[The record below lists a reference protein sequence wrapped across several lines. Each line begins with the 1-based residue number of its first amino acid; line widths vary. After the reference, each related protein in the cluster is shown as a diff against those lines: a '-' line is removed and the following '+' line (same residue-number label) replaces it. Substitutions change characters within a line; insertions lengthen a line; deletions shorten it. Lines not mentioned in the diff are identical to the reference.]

1 MVAQAMTNTILTLL
15 SAELVER
22 HYASGHWRDDTIYS
36 LVRDHARRAPE
47 KFALRDRFRRLGY
60 ADLAA
65 AVDAL
70 AAELAARGV
79 GPGERVAVWLPS
91 RMESVIALL
100 ACSRNG
106 YVCCPSLH
114 RDHTSAEI
122 VELLRRTRAAAFI
135 GQAGYGADAD
145 RRDIFAELGGIKTL
159 KHVYRLEPPGTESPS
174 WPRSSRPSTS
184 SRPSPQDVDARPKAG
199 HDESIKRDPNQIVY
213 LAYTSG
219 TTGNPKGV
227 MHSDNTL
234 LANARAIAADW
245 RIDAASVV
253 YSLSP
258 LSHNL
263 GFGAMVM
270 ALAAGGELVIHDLQ
284 KGASLIDR
292 VIETGT
298 SFLVGVPT
306 HAIDLLRELR
316 QRDLKGIGRLTGFRI
331 SGAAAPSEV
340 VAQLIRHGVVPQ
352 SGYGMT
358 ETCSHQYTLPSDD
371 PKLIIDSC
379 GRACPGYELKI
390 WRSDNPD
397 VEAAPRE
404 IGQIGGRGA
413 SLMLGYFDDQA
424 ATEAA
429 FNAQGWFMTGD
440 LGWMDE
446 NGYLRIT
453 GRKKDVIIRG
463 GHNIYPARIEDL
475 AMRHPAVERVAA
487 VPVADERLGE
497 KVCLAVMWRAGA
509 RLEAAEMLAHLDAVG
524 LSKYDMPEYFLDVD
538 QIPLTPSGKIRKRD
552 IVDWITQGRVAPTP
566 VRGPAGKATTKV
578 AREAP

>member
-1 MVAQAMTNTILTLL
+1 MVLPPMTNTILTLL
-15 SAELVER
+15 SAELIAR
-22 HYASGHWRDDTIYS
+22 YTAAGHWRDDTIYS
-36 LVRDHARRAPE
+36 LVRDHARRTPE
-47 KFALRDRFRRLGY
+47 KFALRDRVRRIGY
-60 ADLAA
+60 GALVAA
-65 AVDAL
+65 ADAL
-70 AAELAARGV
+70 AADLAGHGV
-79 GPGERVAVWLPS
+79 KPGERVSVWLPS
-91 RMESVIALL
+91 RMEGVIALL

-114 RDHTSAEI
+114 RDHTTAEI
-122 VELLRRTRAAAFI
+122 IELLRRTRSAAFV

-145 RRDIFAELGGIKTL
+145 KRDIFAELGGIETL
-159 KHVYRLEPPGTESPS
+159 RHVYRLEAPGSSLPS
-174 WPRSSRPSTS
+174 CPALCRASTPSGAGK
-184 SRPSPQDVDARPKAG
+184 DVDGRDKPG
-199 HDESIKRDPNQIVY
+199 HDGSEIKHDPNLIVY
-213 LAYTSG
+213 LAFTSG
-219 TTGNPKGV
+219 TTGQPKGV

-245 RIDAASVV
+245 NIDGDSVV

-270 ALAAGGELVIHDLQ
+270 ALAAGGELVIHDLPR
-284 KGASLIDR
+284 GASLIDR
-292 VIETGT
+292 VIDTGT

-316 QRDLKGIGRLTGFRI
+316 ERNLKGIGRLTGFRI
-331 SGAAAPSEV
+331 SGAAAPREV
-340 VAQLIRHGVVPQ
+340 VAQLIENGVVPQ

-358 ETCSHQYTLPSDD
+358 ETCSHQYTLPGDD
-371 PKLIIDSC
+371 PKLIIESC

-390 WRSDNPD
+390 WRTDNPD
-397 VEAAPRE
+397 AEAAAGE

-429 FNAQGWFMTGD
+429 FNAHGWFMTGD
-440 LGWMDE
+440 LGWLDE

-487 VPVADERLGE
+487 VPVADARLGE

-509 RLEAAEMLAHLDAVG
+509 RVDAAEMLAHLDAMG
-524 LSKYDMPEYFLDVD
+524 LSKYDMPEYVLDVD

-552 IVDWITQGRVAPTP
+552 IADAIAQGRAIPVP
-566 VRGPAGKATTKV
+566 VRAPAKA
-578 AREAP
+578 ANR

>member
-1 MVAQAMTNTILTLL
+1 MGNTLLTLL
-15 SAELVER
+15 SAEQIKQY
-22 HYASGHWRDDTIYS
+22 YAAGHWRDDTIFS
-36 LVRDHARRAPE
+36 LVRDHARRTPH
-47 KFALRDRFRRLGY
+47 KPALRDRFRRVDYAALTEAADALA

-65 AVDAL
+65 
-70 AAELAARGV
+70 RGIK
-79 GPGERVAVWLPS
+79 PGERVAVWLPS
-91 RMESVIALL
+91 RIESVIALL

-114 RDHTSAEI
+114 RDHTTAEI
-122 VELLRRTRAAAFI
+122 LELLGRTRATAFI
-135 GQAGYGADAD
+135 GQVGYGADAD
-145 RRDIFAELGGIKTL
+145 RRDIFAELGGIETL
-159 KHVYRLEPPGTESPS
+159 KQVYRLDPPHDTPS
-174 WPRSSRPSTS
+174 WPGLSRPSTS
-184 SRPSPQDVDARPKAG
+184 LPGDKKRHDDGNVKA
-199 HDESIKRDPNQIVY
+199 DPNQVVY
-213 LAYTSG
+213 LAFTSG
-219 TTGNPKGV
+219 TTGTPKGV

-245 RIDAASVV
+245 AIDARSVV

-270 ALAAGGELVIHDLQ
+270 ALAAGGELVIHDLPR
-284 KGASLIDR
+284 GASLIDR

-316 QRDLKGIGRLTGFRI
+316 ERNRDNSSPGIGRLTGFRI
-331 SGAAAPSEV
+331 SGAAAPREV
-340 VAQLIRHGVVPQ
+340 VAQLIANGVMPQ

-358 ETCSHQYTLPSDD
+358 ETCSHQYTLPTDD
-371 PKLIIDSC
+371 ASLVIETC
-379 GRACPGYELKI
+379 GKACPGYELKI
-390 WRSDNPD
+390 WSRDNPD
-397 VEAAPRE
+397 VEAATGE

-429 FNAQGWFMTGD
+429 FNAHGWFMTGD

-446 NGYLRIT
+446 RGYLRIT

-487 VPVADERLGE
+487 VPVADARLGE
-497 KVCLAVMWRAGA
+497 KVCLAVMWRRGA
-509 RLEAAEMLAHLDAVG
+509 RVEPSEMLAHLDAMG
-524 LSKYDMPEYFLDVD
+524 LSKYDMPEYLLELDH
-538 QIPLTPSGKIRKRD
+538 IPLTPSGKMRKRD
-552 IVDWITQGRVAPTP
+552 IVDWIAQGRAVPEP
-566 VRGPAGKATTKV
+566 VRAQSGNQAGKTAHG
-578 AREAP
+578 

>member
-1 MVAQAMTNTILTLL
+1 MGNTLLTLL
-15 SAELVER
+15 SAEQIR
-22 HYASGHWRDDTIYS
+22 QYYAAGHWRDDTIYS
-36 LVRDHARRAPE
+36 LVRDHARRTPG
-47 KFALRDRFRRLGY
+47 KPALRDRFRRVDY
-60 ADLAA
+60 ATLAEA
-65 AVDAL
+65 ADAL
-70 AAELAARGV
+70 AADLAARGV
-79 GPGERVAVWLPS
+79 KPGERVAVWLPS
-91 RMESVIALL
+91 RIESVIALI

-114 RDHTSAEI
+114 RDHTTAEI
-122 VELLRRTRAAAFI
+122 LELIGRTRAAAFI

-145 RRDIFAELGGIKTL
+145 RRDIFAELGAVGTL
-159 KHVYRLEPPGTESPS
+159 KQVYRLEPPTETAPS
-174 WPRSSRPSTS
+174 WLGSSRPSA
-184 SRPSPQDVDARPKAG
+184 PSPDGANAKT
-199 HDESIKRDPNQIVY
+199 DPNQVVY
-213 LAYTSG
+213 LAFTSG
-219 TTGNPKGV
+219 TTGVPKGV

-245 RIDAASVV
+245 AIDENSVV

-270 ALAAGGELVIHDLQ
+270 ALAAGGELVIHDLPR
-284 KGASLIDR
+284 GASLIDR
-292 VIETGT
+292 VIDTGA

-316 QRDLKGIGRLTGFRI
+316 ERGLKGIGRLSGFRI
-331 SGAAAPSEV
+331 SGAAAPREV
-340 VAQLIRHGVVPQ
+340 VAQLIANGVMPQ

-358 ETCSHQYTLPSDD
+358 ETCSHQYTLPTDD
-371 PKLIIDSC
+371 AALIIETC
-379 GRACPGYELKI
+379 GKACPGYELKI
-390 WRSDNPD
+390 WQKDDPD
-397 VEAAPRE
+397 VEAATGE

-429 FNAQGWFMTGD
+429 FNAGGWFMTGD
-440 LGWMDE
+440 LGWMDDR
-446 NGYLRIT
+446 GYLRIT

-487 VPVADERLGE
+487 VPVADARLGE

-509 RLEAAEMLAHLDAVG
+509 RAEPAEMLAHLDAMG
-524 LSKYDMPEYFLDVD
+524 LSKYDMPEYVLELDH
-538 QIPLTPSGKIRKRD
+538 IPLTPSGKMRKRD
-552 IVDWITQGRVAPTP
+552 IVDWIAQGRAVPAS
-566 VRGPAGKATTKV
+566 VRAQEGNQAGNQVGDAGKV
-578 AREAP
+578 ARR

>member
-1 MVAQAMTNTILTLL
+1 
-15 SAELVER
+15 
-22 HYASGHWRDDTIYS
+22 
-36 LVRDHARRAPE
+36 
-47 KFALRDRFRRLGY
+47 
-60 ADLAA
+60 
-65 AVDAL
+65 
-70 AAELAARGV
+70 
-79 GPGERVAVWLPS
+79 
-91 RMESVIALL
+91 
-100 ACSRNG
+100 
-106 YVCCPSLH
+106 
-114 RDHTSAEI
+114 
-122 VELLRRTRAAAFI
+122 
-135 GQAGYGADAD
+135 
-145 RRDIFAELGGIKTL
+145 
-159 KHVYRLEPPGTESPS
+159 
-174 WPRSSRPSTS
+174 
-184 SRPSPQDVDARPKAG
+184 
-199 HDESIKRDPNQIVY
+199 
-213 LAYTSG
+213 
-219 TTGNPKGV
+219 

-245 RIDAASVV
+245 RIDTESVV

-263 GFGAMVM
+263 GFGAMVT

-292 VIETGT
+292 VIRTGT

-358 ETCSHQYTLPSDD
+358 ETCSHQYTLPTDD

-509 RLEAAEMLAHLDAVG
+509 RVDAAEMLAHLDAVG

-552 IVDWITQGRVAPTP
+552 IVDWIAQGRVAPTP
-566 VRGPAGKATTKV
+566 VRGPAGKAASKV
-578 AREAP
+578 VREAP